1 MTEKNRSGSIDLR
14 KPFLLKIIIKIS
26 LQVSIYRGKL
36 KADACEGEE
45 EGVTTLKCLQ
55 EHKHNTKFEPSVDPD
70 KPSINGDDDL
80 IDLFPLPRYFQVHFE
95 HIHENS
101 HDVKGKLNHLNH
113 DIQSQLDQ
121 LKQTLAT
128 VEGKLDR
135 FIALLTPHIEP
146 EHRSIVDEL

>member
-1 MTEKNRSGSIDLR
+1 MPANYRSEKNGM
-14 KPFLLKIIIKIS
+14 
-26 LQVSIYRGKL
+26 
-36 KADACEGEE
+36 
-45 EGVTTLKCLQ
+45 TTLKQLQ
-55 EHKHNTKFEPSVDPD
+55 KSKHKKELTLPVNPD
-70 KPSINGDDDL
+70 QRSIKKEDDL

-113 DIQSQLDQ
+113 DIQNQLDQ

-135 FIALLTPHIEP
+135 FIVLLDQQIEP
-146 EHRSIVDEL
+146 EQ